1 MTGGMHATLKNDYP
15 ITVLQGHSVSEMVL
29 SADPVDYTGI
39 DRPSVVVALANEGVG
54 RRKKLLAKLGK
65 DTLILKV
72 AGVELPETGASV
84 KEIDFKAQK
93 IKSQDWAL
101 ASLALVAKDE
111 RIISLEMLKAALEL
125 RFNKTVF
132 ELALSV
138 VEKVTA

>member
-1 MTGGMHATLKNDYP
+1 MTIPSPYCGA
-15 ITVLQGHSVSEMVL
+15 IA
-29 SADPVDYTGI
+29 SARWCCPLIRWTTPASTG
-39 DRPSVVVALANEGVG
+39 RRWWWPWPTRGVG

-65 DTLILKV
+65 DTLILK
-72 AGVELPETGASV
+72 ATGVELPETGATV

-132 ELALSV
+132 ESALSL